1 MAFNDREVL
10 IKVRPDMGEFEQAL
24 TQIHSMEKDG
34 ITIECE
40 FDINTGKLKT
50 NIDEAIKRVNR
61 NGLETEVKLK
71 IDTTQA
77 TKQIK
82 AAQDMAKKSAQQI
95 AEYFENSTKGR
106 SSQGLHKAYDFVGS
120 KNLSKDTAEA
130 TQQLI
135 EYRKAALQKVND
147 LQINF
152 SDASASMDI
161 DKVQAYGS
169 AMRELITILS
179 EIDKIADRT
188 GIVFPDFDIKT
199 DLKGT
204 INQLDLL
211 KKAFVNTDWATQA
224 DKMVAAVEEAQKKFM
239 ELPELFGGKL
249 GGGSGSGIGASA
261 DEIQQIIGLLSDLK
275 GEIENINKSFGSI
288 DETSGIKNLLS
299 HIQSIDSALSGLG
312 QKLESTFDAFKSDVD
327 FEQKL
332 HNMSIQLDKAQ
343 SEISELQNKLATV
356 GDGNTIELTALDG
369 LKGKVEAVTR
379 AVNEKTH
386 AFEMEAATVTSSVS
400 REGEAVKAL
409 ADTIKDVAQSIET
422 ITTTV
427 QTGLGKSGGGFNKL
441 ADGLEKLNN
450 VNFDI
455 KKLEKLNKLDLSG
468 LKGIN
473 PKAITRLTS
482 MMKQLSAVTDYG
494 FVNKINKLDFSNFK
508 TATIPKSFDNLVKG
522 LRKLS
527 EIENIKDLKHLN
539 NIDLTKLSGL
549 KADGDAFTNLAKGL
563 KQLSNIDISS
573 LSKSL
578 KGLDLNALANIAN
591 IKDMD
596 TTLSGMS
603 KSFVDTQS
611 KQINSAISKYEKLAK
626 NAADGPNKT
635 DLLNR
640 IDELKQLR
648 LILNQDFTPAG
659 ISKMSDIDGN
669 MRSMVQLIN
678 DAIEGADKLAAS
690 FNEVSENTKKSESNF
705 SKFKA
710 ALQKEI
716 ALLNQKAKNGSL
728 NAYDDLAL
736 KEASTTRKSLY
747 DGSDS
752 KYETLFNAA
761 YSDYK
766 NNFVETLKNTV
777 QFANDKVFNKFKAED
792 YIDSSGFEKIKADL
806 VQLKAIQDRLE
817 QSDLVNDADV
827 EQAHKLKKS
836 IEEAV
841 KALELRTTSKGTF
854 FANLSDIPDAQNRIT
869 KLKSLLEDDVF
880 SKGGKIDFGPTNKN
894 YSELVY
900 SITTADGALQKWV
913 ATVDSATGRVSILN
927 KSESEYVST
936 GQKFISSI
944 KGKFLELTR
953 YITIMDAFQK
963 VIQFVRLG
971 ITAIR
976 EIDTAMVDLKKV
988 TDETSASYEKFG
1000 NTAGQIART
1009 IGATKSEIISSTA
1022 DYARLGYDLNES
1034 TQLAQNTAIY
1044 KNVGDGIDIDTATED
1059 IVSITKAYDIAA
1071 EKSMEVIDVL
1081 NEVGNSY
1088 AISSSGIGEGL
1099 RRSSSAL
1106 AAGNNTFEQS
1116 VAMITAM
1123 NEVLQDPALAG
1134 TTLKMLSL
1142 RIRGAKTE
1150 IEAEGES
1157 IDGMAEST
1165 SKLREQIKALTNISG
1180 TGGFDI
1186 MTDDGNAFKST
1197 YEIMLGISKV
1207 WKGMSDVNQA
1217 ALLELIAGKNR
1228 AQGAAALLD
1237 NMVTAEDALKTAQ
1250 SSAGSALKE
1259 NEKYLESIN
1268 GKISI
1273 LKANFQNLWDNAT
1286 SSETIGWFIDLG
1298 SEIIKITDNI
1308 GLLKTV
1314 IGSFI
1319 AVASVKGAGG
1329 ANITVVPK
1337 LKTPAIS

>member
-10 IKVRPDMGEFEQAL
+10 INIKP
-24 TQIHSMEKDG
+24 
-34 ITIECE
+34 
-40 FDINTGKLKT
+40 
-50 NIDEAIKRVNR
+50 NIDKEALLSQLQGIEKNSVTIQCDYDLNSKDLKAQIDKAISQVNKT
-61 NGLETEVKLK
+61 GLEAKINLKL
-71 IDTTQA
+71 DTSNA
-77 TKQIK
+77 SKQLR
-82 AAQDMAKKSAQQI
+82 AAQDMAKKSAEQI
-95 AEYFENSTKGR
+95 AEYFDTATKGR
-106 SSQGLHKAYDFVGS
+106 TQQGIRKSYF
-120 KNLSKDTAEA
+120 KDT
-130 TQQLI
+130 QLSTNK
-135 EYRKAALQKVND
+135 EDLVKQLVTYRKAALDEVNKVQLD
-147 LQINF
+147 L
-152 SDASASMDI
+152 SSPDVTMDI
-161 DKVQAYGS
+161 GKVEAYGK
-169 AMRELITILS
+169 AMHELITILRD
-179 EIDKIADRT
+179 IDSIAGRNKIT
-188 GIVFPDFDIKT
+188 FPDFDIKT
-199 DLKGT
+199 DIQGT
-204 INQLDLL
+204 VTQLDLL
-211 KKAFVNTDWATQA
+211 KKAFVGTDWNVQI
-224 DKMVAAVEEAQKKFM
+224 DKIITDIEEAQKRFM
-239 ELPELFGGKL
+239 ELPDLFGGKI
-249 GGGSGSGIGASA
+249 GGGSVTGIGASTE
-261 DEIQQIIGLLSDLK
+261 EIKQIIDILGQLNA
-275 GEIENINKSFGSI
+275 EIKNISTAFGSI
-288 DETSGIKNLLS
+288 GENTELKTLL
-299 HIQSIDSALSGLG
+299 G
-312 QKLESTFDAFKSDVD
+312 
-327 FEQKL
+327 
-332 HNMSIQLDKAQ
+332 SIQDIDNALGGMKSKVESVFDSLKTETDLTNEITALTGKIELAQ
-343 SEISELQNKLATV
+343 TEITELKSKLATV
-356 GDGNTIELTALDG
+356 GDGNTIELSALDG
-369 LKGKVEAVTR
+369 LKGKVEAVTQ

-400 REGEAVKAL
+400 REGEAVEAL
-409 ADTIKDVAQSIET
+409 ADTIKNVAQSIET

-441 ADGLEKLNN
+441 AEGLEKLNG

-455 KKLEKLNKLDLSG
+455 KKLKKLNELDLSG

-473 PKAITRLTS
+473 PKAISRLTS
-482 MMKQLSAVTDYG
+482 MMKQLATVGDYG
-494 FVNKINKLDFSNFK
+494 FVNKINKLDFNNFK
-508 TATIPKSFDNLVKG
+508 SATVPKSFDNLVKG

-527 EIENIKDLKHLN
+527 EIENLKDLKKLN
-539 NIDLTKLSGL
+539 EIDLTKLSGL

-563 KQLSNIDISS
+563 KKLAEASTDISS

-591 IKDMD
+591 IKDVD
-596 TTLSGMS
+596 TSLSGMS
-603 KSFVDTQS
+603 KSFIDTQS

-626 NAADGPNKT
+626 DATDGSDKT
-635 DLLNR
+635 NLLNR
-640 IDELKQLR
+640 IEELKQLR
-648 LILNQDFTPAG
+648 LLLHQDFTPAG
-659 ISKMSDIDGN
+659 LSKMTDIDGN
-669 MRSMVQLIN
+669 MRSMVQQIHEAVEAG
-678 DAIEGADKLAAS
+678 DALANSMSQVAQ
-690 FNEVSENTKKSESNF
+690 NTKNSENSF
-705 SKFKA
+705 SKYKQ
-710 ALQKEI
+710 ALQKEVS
-716 ALLNQKAKNGSL
+716 LLKKKTKNGSL
-728 NAYDDLAL
+728 TTGEQYEYQQA
-736 KEASTTRKSLY
+736 EITRKALY
-747 DGSDS
+747 DESDN
-752 KYETLFNAA
+752 K
-761 YSDYK
+761 
-766 NNFVETLKNTV
+766 FVELQEATFKDYREDFRKNIEDTIKY
-777 QFANDKVFNKFKAED
+777 ANTKVFDKFKAED

-806 VQLKAIQDRLE
+806 TQLKAIQDRLE
-817 QSDLVNDADV
+817 KTDLINDGDV
-827 EQAHKLKKS
+827 EQAHRLKES

-854 FANLSDIPDAQNRIT
+854 FANLSDIPNAQDRIT
-869 KLKSLLEDDVF
+869 RLKTLLEDDVF

-913 ATVDSATGRVSILN
+913 ATVDSATGKVSILN
-927 KSESEYVST
+927 KSESEYVSA
-936 GQKFISSI
+936 GQKFINSV

-1022 DYARLGYDLNES
+1022 DYARLGYDLDES

-1081 NEVGNSY
+1081 NEVGNSF

-1186 MTDDGNAFKST
+1186 MTDDGDAFKST

-1207 WKGMSDVNQA
+1207 WKDMSDVNQA

-1237 NMVTAEDALKTAQ
+1237 NMATAEEALETAQ

-1273 LKANFQNLWDNAT
+1273 LKANFQNMWDNAVN
-1286 SSETIGWFIDLG
+1286 SEVIGVFIDLG
-1298 SEIIKITDNI
+1298 SAILKVVDNV
-1308 GLLKTV
+1308 GLLETV
-1314 IGSFI
+1314 LGSFI
-1319 AVASVKGAGG
+1319 AIASAKGAGG
-1329 ANITVVPK
+1329 ANLTVVPK